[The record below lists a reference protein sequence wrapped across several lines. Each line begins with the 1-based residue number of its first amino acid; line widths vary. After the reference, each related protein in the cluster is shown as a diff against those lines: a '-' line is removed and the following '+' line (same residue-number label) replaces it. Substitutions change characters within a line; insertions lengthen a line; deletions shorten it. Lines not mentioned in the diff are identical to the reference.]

1 MGGLEG
7 LINILDSEGGF
18 GSLEMQVN
26 NFCDHIY
33 GFGYIHDVFLTL
45 TSKLSA
51 FPGASSSSLE

>member
-18 GSLEMQVN
+18 GSLEMQVDN
-26 NFCDHIY
+26 LRPDLW
-33 GFGYIHDVFLTL
+33 FGYIHAVFLTH
-45 TSKLSA
+45 TSKLLA